1 MIIDTHMHIYDD
13 RFLDKEKIIQNA
25 LDNDVKKM
33 IIIGYDK
40 ESSLKALELSKKYDF
55 IYLAVGLHPS
65 EVLKEED
72 KELKWLTEI
81 LDNEKV
87 IAIGEIGLDYYWD
100 DSFKDEQIKYFK
112 KQIEIAKA
120 YNLPIIIHNR
130 DAMQDTFNTIKD
142 EKIKGVLHCYGGSVE
157 MARELTKRGW
167 YLGIGGVVTF
177 KNAKTIKEV
186 VKEIDLKYLL
196 TETDSPYL
204 APTPHRGELNE
215 PAYTKYVVEEISKIK
230 EIDVSAVEK
239 QVEENVNK
247 LFNI

>member
-13 RFLDKEKIIQNA
+13 RYLDKEKVIQNA
-25 LDNDVKKM
+25 LDNGVEKM
-33 IIIGYDK
+33 IVIGYDK
-40 ESSLKALELSKKYDF
+40 ESSLKALQLAKKYDF

-72 KELKWLTEI
+72 KDLKWLTDI
-81 LDNEKV
+81 LDKEKV

-100 DSFKDEQIKYFK
+100 KSFIDEQKHYFK
-112 KQIEIAKA
+112 KQIELAKK

-130 DAMQDTFNTIKD
+130 DAMQDTFDIIKD
-142 EKIKGVLHCYGGSVE
+142 CGVRGVLHCYGGSLE
-157 MARELTKRGW
+157 MARELVKKGW

-177 KNAKTIKEV
+177 KNARIIKEV
-186 VKEIDLKYLL
+186 VKEIDLRYLI

-215 PAYTKYVVEEISKIK
+215 PAYTKYVVSEIASIK
-230 EIDVSAVEK
+230 GINEDEVEK
-239 QVEENVNK
+239 QVEENVKN
-247 LFNI
+247 LFGI

>member
-13 RFLDKEKIIQNA
+13 RYLDKEQIIQNA

-40 ESSLKALELSKKYDF
+40 ESSLKALELSKKYGF
-55 IYLAVGLHPS
+55 IHLAVGLHPS

-100 DSFKDEQIKYFK
+100 KSFKDEQKLYFK
-112 KQIEIAKA
+112 KQIEIAKT

-130 DAMQDTFNTIKD
+130 DAMQDTFDIIKN
-142 EKIKGVLHCYGGSVE
+142 ENIKGVLHCYSGSLE
-157 MARELTKRGW
+157 MAKELVKRGW

-177 KNAKTIKEV
+177 KNAKEIKEV
-186 VKEIDLKYLL
+186 VKEIDLKYLVS
-196 TETDSPYL
+196 ETDSPYL

-215 PAYTKYVVEEISKIK
+215 PAYTKLVVEEISKIK
-230 EIDVSAVEK
+230 EISFEEVCSK
-239 QVEENVNK
+239 IEENVKN

>member
-13 RFLDKEKIIQNA
+13 KYPNKELVIKNA
-25 LDNDVKKM
+25 LDNGVGKM
-33 IIIGYDK
+33 IVIGYDK
-40 ESSLKALELSKKYDF
+40 ESSLKALDLSKKYDF

-65 EVLKEED
+65 EVLKEKD
-72 KELKWLTEI
+72 RDLKWLTDI

-100 DSFKDEQIKYFK
+100 KSFIDEQKFFFK
-112 KQIEIAKA
+112 KQIELAKK

-130 DAMQDTFNTIKD
+130 DAMQDTFDMIKD
-142 EKIKGVLHCYGGSVE
+142 QDIKGVLHCYGGSLE
-157 MARELTKRGW
+157 MARELVKRGW

-177 KNAKTIKEV
+177 KNARVIKEV
-186 VKEIDLKYLL
+186 VKEIDLKHLI

-215 PAYTKYVVEEISKIK
+215 PAYTKYVVSEISKIK
-230 EIDVSAVEK
+230 GVTIEEVEK
-239 QVEENVNK
+239 QVEINVKN

>member
-112 KQIEIAKA
+112 KQIEIAKT